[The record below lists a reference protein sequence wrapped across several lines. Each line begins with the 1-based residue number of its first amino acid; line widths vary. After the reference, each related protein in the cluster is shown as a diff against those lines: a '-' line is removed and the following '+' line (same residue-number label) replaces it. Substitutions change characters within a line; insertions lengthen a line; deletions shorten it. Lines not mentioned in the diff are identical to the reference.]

1 MANTSHRDVSPDIA
15 RSWLLVNATRPETFD
30 AAEKSRAD
38 QIILDVEDAVDP
50 RLKPQARADV
60 ATWLAAGG
68 TGWVRIDDHTS
79 DFWSDDVDA
88 LAGLPGLRGVMLA
101 KAEAA
106 AHVSETF
113 DRLRGTTPVIALVES
128 ALGIE
133 EAASIARAR
142 GAYRLA
148 FGSSDFRR
156 DTGTSSDDLAMAYPR
171 SRLVVASRVGN
182 LPGPIDG
189 PTVGTNHPVLREQGG
204 MAVALGM
211 TGKLCLDTDQLPSS
225 TRSSARPAPTW
236 RGRASSLR
244 TSRPAAAS
252 SAMEATCR
260 VWAVPRRSTSS
271 RAPSGSSRHESCR
284 AGRPPPASPER
295 PSWSRGRSAVRGSR
309 RLSRCSRRPP
319 TSSRLTWPP
328 VRRPS

>member
-1 MANTSHRDVSPDIA
+1 MANSSHRDVSPDIA

-50 RLKPQARADV
+50 RAKPQALADV
-60 ATWLAAGG
+60 ATWLASGG
-68 TGWVRIDDHTS
+68 TGWVRINDRTS

-142 GAYRLA
+142 GVYRLA
-148 FGSSDFRR
+148 FGSGDYRR
-156 DTGTSSDDLAMAYPR
+156 DTGTSADDLAMAYPR

-189 PTVGTNHPVLREQGG
+189 PTVGTNHPVLREQGE

-211 TGKLCLDTDQLPSS
+211 TGKLCLDTEQLPIINEVISP
-225 TRSSARPAPTW
+225 TRSDVAWAREFLEDFEA
-236 RGRASSLR
+236 RGRVIRDGSDLPRLGRAEKIDKLAR
-244 TSRPAAAS
+244 AFGVEPA
-252 SAMEATCR
+252 
-260 VWAVPRRSTSS
+260 
-271 RAPSGSSRHESCR
+271 
-284 AGRPPPASPER
+284 
-295 PSWSRGRSAVRGSR
+295 
-309 RLSRCSRRPP
+309 
-319 TSSRLTWPP
+319 
-328 VRRPS
+328 

>member
-38 QIILDVEDAVDP
+38 QIILDVEAAVDP
-50 RLKPQARADV
+50 RPKPQARADV

-68 TGWVRIDDHTS
+68 TGWVRINDRTS

-148 FGSSDFRR
+148 FGSGDYRR

-189 PTVGTNHPVLREQGG
+189 PTVGTNHPVLREQGE

-211 TGKLCLDTDQLPSS
+211 TGKLCLDTDQLPIINEVISP
-225 TRSSARPAPTW
+225 TRSDVAWAREFLEDFEA
-236 RGRASSLR
+236 RGRVIRDGSDLPRLGRAEKIDKLAR
-244 TSRPAAAS
+244 AFGVEPA
-252 SAMEATCR
+252 
-260 VWAVPRRSTSS
+260 
-271 RAPSGSSRHESCR
+271 
-284 AGRPPPASPER
+284 
-295 PSWSRGRSAVRGSR
+295 
-309 RLSRCSRRPP
+309 
-319 TSSRLTWPP
+319 
-328 VRRPS
+328 

>member
-1 MANTSHRDVSPDIA
+1 VANTSHRDVSPDIA

-68 TGWVRIDDHTS
+68 TGWVRINDRTS

-148 FGSSDFRR
+148 FGSGDYRR

-189 PTVGTNHPVLREQGG
+189 PTVGTNHPVLREQGE

-211 TGKLCLDTDQLPSS
+211 TGKLCLDTDQLPIINEVISP
-225 TRSSARPAPTW
+225 TRSDVAWAREFLEDFEA
-236 RGRASSLR
+236 RGRVIRDGSDLPRLGRAEKIDKLAR
-244 TSRPAAAS
+244 AFGVEPA
-252 SAMEATCR
+252 
-260 VWAVPRRSTSS
+260 
-271 RAPSGSSRHESCR
+271 
-284 AGRPPPASPER
+284 
-295 PSWSRGRSAVRGSR
+295 
-309 RLSRCSRRPP
+309 
-319 TSSRLTWPP
+319 
-328 VRRPS
+328 

>member
-1 MANTSHRDVSPDIA
+1 MANPSHRDVSPDIA

-50 RLKPQARADV
+50 RMKPQALADV
-60 ATWLAAGG
+60 ATWLASGG
-68 TGWVRIDDHTS
+68 TGWVRINDRTS
-79 DFWSDDVDA
+79 DFWSNDVDA

-113 DRLRGTTPVIALVES
+113 DRLRGSTPVIALVES

-148 FGSSDFRR
+148 FGSGDYRR

-171 SRLVVASRVGN
+171 SRLVVASRVGK

-189 PTVGTNHPVLREQGG
+189 PTVGSSHPVLREQGE

-211 TGKLCLDTDQLPSS
+211 TGKLCLDTEQLPIINEVISP
-225 TRSSARPAPTW
+225 TRSDVAWAREFLEDFEA
-236 RGRASSLR
+236 RGRVIRDGSDL
-244 TSRPAAAS
+244 
-252 SAMEATCR
+252 
-260 VWAVPRRSTSS
+260 PRLG
-271 RAPSGSSRHESCR
+271 RAEKIDKLARAFGVEPS
-284 AGRPPPASPER
+284 
-295 PSWSRGRSAVRGSR
+295 
-309 RLSRCSRRPP
+309 
-319 TSSRLTWPP
+319 
-328 VRRPS
+328 

>member
-1 MANTSHRDVSPDIA
+1 MANSSHRDVSPDIA

-50 RLKPQARADV
+50 RAKPQALADV
-60 ATWLAAGG
+60 ATWLASGG
-68 TGWVRIDDHTS
+68 TGWVRINDRTS
-79 DFWSDDVDA
+79 DFWSSDVDA
-88 LAGLPGLRGVMLA
+88 LAGLPGLRGVVLA

-113 DRLRGTTPVIALVES
+113 DRLRGSTPVIALVES

-142 GAYRLA
+142 GVYRLA
-148 FGSSDFRR
+148 FGSGDYRR
-156 DTGTSSDDLAMAYPR
+156 DTGTSADDLAMAYPR

-189 PTVGTNHPVLREQGG
+189 PTVGTNHPVLREQGE

-211 TGKLCLDTDQLPSS
+211 TGKLCLDTEQLPIINEVISP
-225 TRSSARPAPTW
+225 TRSDVAWAREFLEDFEA
-236 RGRASSLR
+236 RGRVIRDGSDLPRLGRAEKIDKLAR
-244 TSRPAAAS
+244 AFGVEPA
-252 SAMEATCR
+252 
-260 VWAVPRRSTSS
+260 
-271 RAPSGSSRHESCR
+271 
-284 AGRPPPASPER
+284 
-295 PSWSRGRSAVRGSR
+295 
-309 RLSRCSRRPP
+309 
-319 TSSRLTWPP
+319 
-328 VRRPS
+328 

>member
-1 MANTSHRDVSPDIA
+1 MADTNPTRTVSAEIA
-15 RSWLLVNATRPETFD
+15 RSWLLVAGTKPETFS
-30 AAEKSRAD
+30 AAESSRAD
-38 QIILDVEDAVDP
+38 QIILDIEDAVDP
-50 RLKPQARADV
+50 RLKDQARTDV
-60 ATWLAAGG
+60 VAWLNAGG
-68 TGWVRIDDHTS
+68 SGWVRINDRTS

-113 DRLRGTTPVIALVES
+113 DRLRGATPVIALVES

-133 EAASIARAR
+133 EAATIARAR

-148 FGSSDFRR
+148 FGSGDYRR

-189 PTVGTNHPVLREQGG
+189 PTVGTSHPVLREQGA

-211 TGKLCLDTDQLPSS
+211 TGKLCLDTEQLPIINEVISP
-225 TRSSARPAPTW
+225 TRSDVAWAREFLADFEA
-236 RGRASSLR
+236 RGRVIRDGSDL
-244 TSRPAAAS
+244 
-252 SAMEATCR
+252 
-260 VWAVPRRSTSS
+260 PRLG
-271 RAPSGSSRHESCR
+271 RAEKIDKLARAFGVEPS
-284 AGRPPPASPER
+284 
-295 PSWSRGRSAVRGSR
+295 
-309 RLSRCSRRPP
+309 
-319 TSSRLTWPP
+319 
-328 VRRPS
+328 

>member
-68 TGWVRIDDHTS
+68 TGWVRINDRTS

-148 FGSSDFRR
+148 FGSGDYRR
-156 DTGTSSDDLAMAYPR
+156 DTGTSADDHAMAYPR

-189 PTVGTNHPVLREQGG
+189 PTVGTNHPVLREQGE

-211 TGKLCLDTDQLPSS
+211 TGKLCLDTDQLPIINEVISP
-225 TRSSARPAPTW
+225 TRSDVAWAREFLEDFEA
-236 RGRASSLR
+236 RGRVIRDGSDLPRLGRAEKIDKLAR
-244 TSRPAAAS
+244 AFGVEPA
-252 SAMEATCR
+252 
-260 VWAVPRRSTSS
+260 
-271 RAPSGSSRHESCR
+271 
-284 AGRPPPASPER
+284 
-295 PSWSRGRSAVRGSR
+295 
-309 RLSRCSRRPP
+309 
-319 TSSRLTWPP
+319 
-328 VRRPS
+328 